1 MAIYQ
6 DKTTGELVYQYRY
19 TGNNKDFIIDKLI
32 NEHGF
37 DGDKA
42 NEIVNNYMSV
52 DNVIVVPK
60 YKHILTGC
68 KFDYA
73 IMAISR
79 FLQDYTP
86 YITAK

>member
-1 MAIYQ
+1 MAIYE

-37 DGDKA
+37 DEDKA
-42 NEIVNNYMSV
+42 NEIVNDYMSV
-52 DNVIVVPK
+52 DNVIVIPK
-60 YKHILTGC
+60 YILTS
-68 KFDYA
+68 KFDYG
-73 IMAISR
+73 IMSISR

-86 YITAK
+86 HIIAKK

>member
-1 MAIYQ
+1 MAIYE

-37 DGDKA
+37 DEDKA
-42 NEIVNNYMSV
+42 NEIVNDYMSV
-52 DNVIVVPK
+52 DNVIVIPK
-60 YKHILTGC
+60 YNLTS
-68 KFDYA
+68 KFDYG
-73 IMAISR
+73 IMSISR

-86 YITAK
+86 HITKK